1 MRENGGEQGAPL
13 RLVVV
18 TPQGI
23 AAQAACDS
31 VVLPVAEAAD
41 GTPGGTVG
49 VRRGHVPALLAH
61 SAGTVP
67 SQCAMLCCARNLGP
81 PPLSAIG
88 FCPPLH
94 PNAPRQCRPAL
105 RMSLPI
111 IEKERFLI

>member
-1 MRENGGEQGAPL
+1 MRENGGGQGAPL

-49 VRRGHVPALLAH
+49 VRRGGVAPAAATARRSVSMRLAVLR
-61 SAGTVP
+61 TQP
-67 SQCAMLCCARNLGP
+67 
-81 PPLSAIG
+81 
-88 FCPPLH
+88 
-94 PNAPRQCRPAL
+94 RPAAAS
-105 RMSLPI
+105 RCAAGYYPLPI
-111 IEKERFLI
+111 PIRRANAALHCECLFRLLKKKGS

>member
-41 GTPGGTVG
+41 GTPSGTVG
-49 VRRGHVPALLAH
+49 VRRGHVPALLAL
-61 SAGTVP
+61 SAGTVV
-67 SQCAMLCCARNLGP
+67 AR
-81 PPLSAIG
+81 
-88 FCPPLH
+88 
-94 PNAPRQCRPAL
+94 L
-105 RMSLPI
+105 RGQTVLRASVAAGLAAVRDD
-111 IEKERFLI
+111 EVRVLADEATLEE

>member
-49 VRRGHVPALLAH
+49 VRRGHVPALLAL
-61 SAGTVP
+61 SAGTVV
-67 SQCAMLCCARNLGP
+67 ARLRGQTVLRASVAAGLAAVVAA
-81 PPLSAIG
+81 LSG
-88 FCPPLH
+88 FDV
-94 PNAPRQCRPAL
+94 
-105 RMSLPI
+105 
-111 IEKERFLI
+111 KKVFLVPGRLVKIVAK

>member
-49 VRRGHVPALLAH
+49 VRRGHVPALL
-61 SAGTVP
+61 
-67 SQCAMLCCARNLGP
+67 CCARNLGP
-81 PPLSAIG
+81 PPLSVIG
-88 FCPPLH
+88 CRANAALH
-94 PNAPRQCRPAL
+94 CECLFRL
-105 RMSLPI
+105 LKKKGS
-111 IEKERFLI
+111 